1 MPLETKGTGMQ
12 RAFMLALLQV
22 VAETSNNAHSGT
34 VYGLDEPETWLHP
47 RAQAQLSHALSKLS
61 ANGRQILIF
70 SHSPYML
77 KNIDRDKDLV
87 YIVKRTNGAHTI
99 TLEKNF
105 RTQPQQYITLN
116 AINYYAFQL
125 ATPEFLDELY
135 GYFQELVA
143 GPTSSLKEKQICS
156 ELEQCNIPATRAWHN
171 NNNPNT
177 IYMRQIAI
185 YVRNSIHHPE
195 NSLNAPYSYSDLEE
209 GISELLSAIEF
220 KRKQLQPTYTTPPN
234 PVN

>member
-1 MPLETKGTGMQ
+1 MK
-12 RAFMLALLQV
+12 
-22 VAETSNNAHSGT
+22 S
-34 VYGLDEPETWLHP
+34 PETWLHP

-61 ANGRQILIF
+61 TNGRQILIF
-70 SHSPYML
+70 SHSPYIL
-77 KNIDRDKDLV
+77 KIIDVDRDLV

-135 GYFQELVA
+135 GYFQELIA
-143 GPTSSLKEKQICS
+143 GPTSSLSEKRICS
-156 ELEQCNIPATRAWHN
+156 ELEQCGIQATHN
-171 NNNPNT
+171 WINNKNPKNP
-177 IYMRQIAI
+177 YRVQLCV

-195 NSLNAPYSYSDLEE
+195 NSLNAPYTYLQLVEAIEE
-209 GISELLSAIEF
+209 LISAI
-220 KRKQLQPTYTTPPN
+220 KLKKAHP
-234 PVN
+234 